1 LLDSRIERAN
11 VSSNDASD
19 DTITYHTN
27 SAPYIGTGSDIERNT
42 FINSA
47 GVQFDNTTVTQT
59 NSSLFLLDLL
69 SLKFEEF
76 DAAVV
81 QS

>member
-11 VSSNDASD
+11 VSSNVASD
-19 DTITYHTN
+19 GTITYQTN
-27 SAPYIGTGSDIERNT
+27 IAPYIGTGSDIERDT

-59 NSSLFLLDLL
+59 NSSLFILDLL